1 MRQLISEAIDAH
13 LKLLRFEELL
23 LTGEFQIYPY
33 GDKVINRLV
42 LTLLGFRQFCHAYTP
57 VGTVEVFV
65 KPSHKTLYPNQGFT
79 QEAACYI
86 IQRHL
91 LRVIAQIVED
101 IMLHS

>member
-33 GDKVINRLV
+33 SDKVINRLV

-57 VGTVEVFV
+57 VGTVEVFL
-65 KPSHKTLYPNQGFT
+65 KPSHKTIPIRDSPRS
-79 QEAACYI
+79 CYI
-86 IQRHL
+86 IQKHL